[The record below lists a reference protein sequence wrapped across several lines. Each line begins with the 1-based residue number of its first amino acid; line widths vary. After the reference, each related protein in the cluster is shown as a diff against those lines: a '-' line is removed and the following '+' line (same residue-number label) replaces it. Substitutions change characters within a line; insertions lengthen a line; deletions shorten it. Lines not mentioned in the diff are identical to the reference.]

1 MIFQLPLNIRLR
13 DSATFDNFFPG
24 VNREA
29 VEYLRLHNGRRDE
42 PSVYLWGAAG
52 TGKTHLL
59 QAACHD
65 AATHGLSTV
74 YLPLSQAQEFSPAI
88 LEGMAELSLVCI
100 DDIDSIAG
108 DAGWESALFHLYN
121 RMRDAGTQLVVAGNN
136 SPGTLTISL
145 PDLVS
150 RLAWGTVFQIQ
161 ALNDD
166 DKLQVLQLRATA
178 RGMDMS
184 LDVARY
190 LLNRCPRDMPAL
202 YSMLDQLDRVSMSA
216 QRKLTIPF
224 VKEFI
229 DNRL

>member
-13 DSATFDNFFPG
+13 DSTTFDNFFPG

-108 DAGWESALFHLYN
+108 DAGWEVGL
-121 RMRDAGTQLVVAGNN
+121 
-136 SPGTLTISL
+136 ISH
-145 PDLVS
+145 
-150 RLAWGTVFQIQ
+150 VFENIG
-161 ALNDD
+161 A
-166 DKLQVLQLRATA
+166 VL
-178 RGMDMS
+178 
-184 LDVARY
+184 
-190 LLNRCPRDMPAL
+190 
-202 YSMLDQLDRVSMSA
+202 
-216 QRKLTIPF
+216 
-224 VKEFI
+224 E
-229 DNRL
+229 